1 MSLSCEDHNASDS
14 REALVTI
21 LFLEQAFIC
30 VSVELV
36 AVVFGGFFEVL
47 PRALRSNLE
56 ATAWIGG
63 PAEVPSIPM
72 VVRVGIGV

>member
-1 MSLSCEDHNASDS
+1 MA
-14 REALVTI
+14 I
-21 LFLEQAFIC
+21 LIQVLAFVY

-36 AVVFGGFFEVL
+36 AVVLGGFFEVL

-63 PAEVPSIPM
+63 PAEVSSIPM
-72 VVRVGIGV
+72 VVWVGIGV